1 MGLLD
6 DVVKGVGEVTKQV
19 GEGINK
25 IQNKTQEAVQSMG
38 IENQVRALEAKKS
51 VALTNLGKL
60 VYDKYEK
67 GDEVGEDV
75 LKRKV
80 GEIVEIEREIEI
92 AKTELSAVKQA
103 NDPDASQSQKS
114 ENRAGYARTPG
125 FCCPHCQAPANQEK
139 LFCAFCGGELKS
151 KKSEPMPPPPQDN
164 SENSSGSSGTAS

>member
-25 IQNKTQEAVQSMG
+25 IQNKTQEAVQSIG
-38 IENQVRALEAKKS
+38 LENQVRALEAKKS

-80 GEIVEIEREIEI
+80 GEIVEIEREIEL
-92 AKTELSAVKQA
+92 AKAELTNIKQT
-103 NDPDASQSQKS
+103 NDPDVSQSQKA
-114 ENRAGYARTPG
+114 ENRAGYSRTPG
-125 FCCPHCQAPANQEK
+125 FTCPHCQAPANQEK

-151 KKSEPMPPPPQDN
+151 SKKSDTPPSDNGDN
-164 SENSSGSSGTAS
+164 STTDSSGSAS

>member
-19 GEGINK
+19 GDGINK
-25 IQNKTQEAVQSMG
+25 LQNKTQEAVQSMG
-38 IENQVRALEAKKS
+38 LENQVRALEAKKS

-80 GEIVEIEREIEI
+80 TEIVEIEREIDI
-92 AKTELSAVKQA
+92 AKTELNTIKQS
-103 NDPDASQSQKS
+103 NDPDVSQSQKA

-125 FCCPHCQAPANQEK
+125 FTCPHCQAPANQEK

-151 KKSEPMPPPPQDN
+151 SKKSEAPPSGADEQSD
-164 SENSSGSSGTAS
+164 SSGSSS

>member
-6 DVVKGVGEVTKQV
+6 DVVKGVGDGIKTV
-19 GEGINK
+19 GEGFNK
-25 IQNKTQEAVQSMG
+25 IQNKTQETMQSMNL
-38 IENQVRALEAKKS
+38 ENRLRALEAKKS

-80 GEIVEIEREIEI
+80 GEVVEIEKEIDM
-92 AKTELSAVKQA
+92 AKTELNTIKEQNS
-103 NDPDASQSQKS
+103 PDVSQSTKA

-125 FCCPHCQAPANQEK
+125 FVCPHCQAPANQEK

-151 KKSEPMPPPPQDN
+151 KKNGGSESSHSSEGSEAPP
-164 SENSSGSSGTAS
+164 EGS